1 MIALDLQ
8 HRRAV
13 EHPLQGKLLLRELKI
28 LKSTGYELHKD
39 ITIVL
44 SDEIDDV
51 QTLQLTLDHQYVL
64 LGFDHHL
71 GVV

>member
-8 HRRAV
+8 HRRAI
-13 EHPLQGKLLLRELKI
+13 EHPLEGKLLLRELKL
-28 LKSTGYELHKD
+28 LKPTGYELHKD

-51 QTLQLTLDHQYVL
+51 QTLQLAFNH
-64 LGFDHHL
+64 
-71 GVV
+71 